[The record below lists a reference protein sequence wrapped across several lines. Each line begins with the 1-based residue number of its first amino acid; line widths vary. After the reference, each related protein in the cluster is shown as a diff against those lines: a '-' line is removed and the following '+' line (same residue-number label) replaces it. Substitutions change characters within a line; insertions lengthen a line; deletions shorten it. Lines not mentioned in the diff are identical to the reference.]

1 MEIRMR
7 KVLIEMTEK
16 QHKAMNNFLAQAIP
30 ETWPE
35 GFDSARKWSWKRSDY
50 NCAESALKAFSKNVY
65 KKETE

>member
-7 KVLIEMTEK
+7 KVLIEK

-35 GFDSARKWSWKRSDY
+35 GFDSARKWFWKRSDY

>member
-35 GFDSARKWSWKRSDY
+35 GFDSASKWFWKRSDY

>member
-1 MEIRMR
+1 MR

-16 QHKAMNNFLAQAIP
+16 QHQMMNKFLNVAIP

-35 GFDSARKWSWKRSDY
+35 GFDSAREWFWKKGDY
-50 NCAESALKAFSKNVY
+50 DCAESAFKAFRKNVY